1 MPTELVSFHGSQF
14 VGKMV
19 LADVE
24 FIPMLEKLNEFANEG
39 GILVHVTSSAR
50 QHGITLGNT
59 IVPPASRSNHLVGH
73 GIDMNLRKGQKFFNS
88 SALSKKSLNKQPKAV
103 KNFIQ
108 AIRDDGALR
117 WGGDF
122 TREDP
127 VHIDDNLNNRDPI
140 LWEAKFRI
148 IQADLNNLT
157 RPSSESGAPRLLF
170 LERPFMKGPDV
181 RALQERLVELGFEMN
196 PDGEFGPM
204 TDVAVTEFQ
213 RQQGFEADG
222 IVGPDTRRALKL

>member
-1 MPTELVSFHGSQF
+1 MPTELVSFNGSQF
-14 VGKMV
+14 VGKPL
-19 LADVE
+19 LADIE
-24 FIPMLEKLNEFANEG
+24 FVPMLEKLNEFADKG
-39 GILVHVTSSAR
+39 GLLVHVTSSAR

-73 GIDMNLRKGQKFFNS
+73 GIDMNLMKGQKFFNS
-88 SALSKKSLNKQPKAV
+88 TALSKKNLSKQPKAIQ
-103 KNFIQ
+103 NFIQ
-108 AIRDDGALR
+108 AIRADNVLR

-122 TREDP
+122 TQEDP
-127 VHIDDNLNNRDPI
+127 VHIDDNLNNRDSI

-157 RPSSESGAPRLLF
+157 RPSSEIGATRLLF

-181 RALQERLVELGFEMN
+181 LALQERLVAFGFEMN

-204 TDVAVTEFQ
+204 TDAVVTEFQ
-213 RQQGFEADG
+213 LRKGFEADG
-222 IVGPDTRRALKL
+222 IVGPDTRKALKL

>member
-1 MPTELVSFHGSQF
+1 MPTELVSFNGSQF
-14 VGKMV
+14 VGKPL
-19 LADVE
+19 LADIE
-24 FIPMLEKLNEFANEG
+24 FVPMLEKLNKFAEECG
-39 GILVHVTSSAR
+39 LLVHVTSSAR

-73 GIDMNLRKGQKFFNS
+73 GIDMNLKKGQKYFNS
-88 SALSKKSLNKQPKAV
+88 TALSKKNLSKQPKAV
-103 KNFIQ
+103 QKFIQ
-108 AIRDDGALR
+108 SIRTDSILR

-122 TREDP
+122 NREDP

-148 IQADLNNLT
+148 IQADLNGLT
-157 RPSSESGAPRLLF
+157 RPSAEPGVSRLLF

-181 RALQERLVELGFEMN
+181 LALQERLVALGFEMN

-204 TDVAVTEFQ
+204 TDAAVTEFQ
-213 RQQGFEADG
+213 LRNGFEPDG
-222 IVGPDTRRALKL
+222 IVGKNTRKALKL